1 MTSIKPPVGGMPIRV
16 PLTVE
21 QRQAVERKIV
31 IAVIKDLLDAGY
43 DIVVNDGDEEVTE
56 KTKDQTE
63 ILDAMF
69 STDEDYLLAYLPGM
83 DVVAGWVRFIYGN
96 DGPDVINDYALSLDH
111 VLATSLNLAELEE
124 EKLHG

>member
-31 IAVIKDLLDAGY
+31 VQAITDLLKAGFA
-43 DIVVNDGDEEVTE
+43 ITVNDGEDDVVEDSLDHNEV
-56 KTKDQTE
+56 
-63 ILDAMF
+63 LDAMF
-69 STDEDYLLAYLPGM
+69 STDEDYLIVRKSPYVGSY
-83 DVVAGWVRFIYGN
+83 GWVRFIYGN
-96 DGPDVINDYALSLDH
+96 DGPDVINDYTTKLEE
-111 VLATSLNLAELEE
+111 VLADTLALVEAEE